1 MVALD
6 LGKNGLKLIISKVI
20 TGQGEGRG
28 QILVK
33 LCEHPLWMAPSV
45 ILN

>member
-6 LGKNGLKLIISKVI
+6 LGENGLKLISKVI

-33 LCEHPLWMAPSV
+33 FCEHPLWMAPSV